1 MGTAAVEKLKW
12 KATKLRPDIFSA
24 EAVLKEIKG

>member
-1 MGTAAVEKLKW
+1 MGVEKLKW
-12 KATKLRPDIFSA
+12 KATKLRPDIFRA